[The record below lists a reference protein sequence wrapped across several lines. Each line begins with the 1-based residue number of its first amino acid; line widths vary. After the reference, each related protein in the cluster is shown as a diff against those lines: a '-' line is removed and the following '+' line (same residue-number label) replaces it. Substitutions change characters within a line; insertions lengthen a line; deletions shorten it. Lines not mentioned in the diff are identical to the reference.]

1 VEGIMISLFCRKNLS
16 LAVFCFVNVLLILT
30 DTRLQAQEQKEESQ
44 RTVAMSTL
52 EAKIT
57 PHFEFTLPSGNI
69 SERLEQQFNNL
80 NTVFTLNFNFINSS
94 IDADV
99 AFSYPL
105 GFFIPGV
112 HFFQNVDLENL
123 IAPSFQDGELGLLPT
138 DKYVSRDRGI
148 GVDLVFNVSPVFSI
162 TPSFLM
168 NDTFKGSF
176 TTDLILDEGIDWIAR
191 TSFAVDSAKSQ
202 PEGSPEP
209 RNRVICSSVFNTRFR
224 DTLKNPVS
232 IDHNNIMQSYHRLWD
247 HVFIAESLTFSY
259 PIFIWNREISRYYS
273 LGGFNTI
280 RGYTYGSIAAFRY
293 LLNRF
298 DLGFDVFPNESIK
311 IKLRKRS
318 AMIHDYRLF
327 IILDGLMAQDHLSW
341 NSAAHI
347 YGGCGGG
354 FSCLLSGEK
363 QQHIKVTTYV
373 VQPLEA
379 SRLPIVYFQTSFF
392 NFAKKV

>member
-1 VEGIMISLFCRKNLS
+1 MISLFCRKKLP

-30 DTRLQAQEQKEESQ
+30 DTRLEAQEQKEEPQ

-57 PHFEFTLPSGNI
+57 PNFEFTLPSGNI

-80 NTVFTLNFNFINSS
+80 NTVFTLNFNFLNSS
-94 IDADV
+94 IEADA

-123 IAPSFQDGELGLLPT
+123 IAPRFQDGELGLLST
-138 DKYVSRDRGI
+138 DKYISRDRGI
-148 GVDLVFNVSPVFSI
+148 GVDLVFNVTPVFSI

-191 TSFAVDSAKSQ
+191 MSFALDSAKSQ
-202 PEGSPEP
+202 PEGIPEP
-209 RNRVICSSVFNTRFR
+209 RHRVVFNSVFNVRFR
-224 DTLKNPVS
+224 NTLANPASV
-232 IDHNNIMQSYHRLWD
+232 DHSNVVQSYHRLWD
-247 HVFIAESLTFSY
+247 HVFITESLTFSY
-259 PIFIWNREISRYYS
+259 PIYIWNQEISRFYS

-293 LLNRF
+293 FLNRF
-298 DLGFDVFPNESIK
+298 DLGFDVFPNASIK
-311 IKLRKRS
+311 IKLRKRR
-318 AMIHDYRLF
+318 ATVHDYRIF
-327 IILDGLMAQDHLSW
+327 FILDGLLAQDHLSW
-341 NSAAHI
+341 NSVAHI
-347 YGGCGGG
+347 YGSCGAG
-354 FSCLLSGEK
+354 FTFLLSGEK
-363 QQHIKVTTYV
+363 QQHIKVSTYV
-373 VQPLEA
+373 VQPLQA
-379 SRLPIVYFQTSFF
+379 GRLPIVYFQTSFF
-392 NFAKKV
+392 NFEKKI